1 MLKKSRIMSLRLLI
15 VNIFLILYFLIC
27 SAVFAQKPYL
37 NMGGGYQLGIGK
49 MNLGKN
55 YTSSNGIGSIQRVKG
70 SYGEGFHI
78 SGSFGYNINKNLA
91 VEAAV
96 NLIDGRSFETSF
108 YSSHSN
114 GLGIIISNKYEL
126 ESRTEFVQI
135 IPSLMVHFGWSKF
148 DPFAKV
154 GLILGTGTIYY
165 SFREQ
170 DTYED
175 IESYYEL
182 SKGLGL
188 GYKTSVGTFYHF
200 NNWFSLFAEFSVLNN
215 TFSPNRGKLTSYKEN
230 GIEMI
235 DGMSVNEREVE
246 YEEGYDFNYNDN
258 HDETKPSKEIK
269 ESLPLGSAGLQIGI
283 RFQLQ

>member
-1 MLKKSRIMSLRLLI
+1 MYLRLILI
-15 VNIFLILYFLIC
+15 NVFIILYFIIC
-27 SAVFAQKPYL
+27 SALFAQKPYL
-37 NMGGGYQLGIGK
+37 TIGGGYQLGHGK
-49 MNLGKN
+49 MNLGET
-55 YTSSNGIGSIQRVKG
+55 YTSSNGIGSVQRVKG

-78 SGSFGYNINKNLA
+78 GGSLGYNINKNLA

-126 ESRTEFVQI
+126 ESRTEFVQF
-135 IPSLMVHFGWSKF
+135 IPSLMLRIGWSKF
-148 DPFAKV
+148 DPYAKV
-154 GLILGTGTIYY
+154 GLILGTGTIFY

-188 GYKTSVGTFYHF
+188 GYKTSIGTFYHF
-200 NNWFSLFAEFSVLNN
+200 NDWFSLFAELSVLNN
-215 TFSPNRGKLTSYKEN
+215 TFSPNRGRLTSYKEN

-246 YEEGYDFNYNDN
+246 YQEEYDFNYNDN
-258 HDETKPSKEIK
+258 HDENVASKEIK
-269 ESLPLGSAGLQIGI
+269 QSFPLGSAGLQIGI
-283 RFQLQ
+283 RFQLK

>member
-1 MLKKSRIMSLRLLI
+1 MYLRLLVI
-15 VNIFLILYFLIC
+15 NLFMILYLLIC
-27 SAVFAQKPYL
+27 SAIYAQKPYL
-37 NMGGGYQLGIGK
+37 TIGGSYHLGNGE
-49 MNLGKN
+49 MNLGEN
-55 YTSSNGIGSIQRVKG
+55 YTSSNGIGSVQRVKG
-70 SYGEGFHI
+70 SYGEGYHI
-78 SGSFGYNINKNLA
+78 GGSLGYNINKNIA
-91 VEAAV
+91 IEATV

-126 ESRTEFVQI
+126 ESRTEYVQI
-135 IPSLMVHFGWSKF
+135 IPSLMLHFGWSKF

-154 GLILGTGTIYY
+154 GLILGTGTIFY

-170 DTYED
+170 DTYKD

-188 GYKTSVGTFYHF
+188 GYKTSIGTFYHF
-200 NNWFSLFAEFSVLNN
+200 NDWFSLFGEFSVLNN

-246 YEEGYDFNYNDN
+246 YQEEYDFNYNDN
-258 HDETKPSKEIK
+258 HDENVASKEIK
-269 ESLPLGSAGLQIGI
+269 QALPLGSAGLQIGV
-283 RFQLQ
+283 RFQLK